1 MTHIIYT
8 IIKCIFHTS
17 FCGHEESCFW
27 SEILYFD
34 IIVKDGFRV
43 VRHEWHQVILK
54 NHFAIVKIETSDL
67 NIKIEIEDLIL
78 RGLVSKINIDIN
90 IAFV

>member
-1 MTHIIYT
+1 M
-8 IIKCIFHTS
+8 
-17 FCGHEESCFW
+17 
-27 SEILYFD
+27 
-34 IIVKDGFRV
+34 

>member
-8 IIKCIFHTS
+8 IIKFIFHTS